1 MKSNKQCS
9 ENDNSKNEQYKHPV
23 SVENSSRRK
32 RNRRKNNKRK
42 IFMFKLFGNNVDG
55 VLKKI
60 ESLENLII
68 SESSSVLFFQEIKSG
83 RPGKIKTPSSKQY
96 TWYELHRTK
105 MAEKGEMGG
114 GLAIGVLNI
123 LDPSWISEGDDEA
136 EALTVEIWLEG
147 FPVRLICGYGPQEYD
162 KKDRKD
168 KFWDYLSTKS
178 KKAKNDGAGL
188 IIQMDGNLWAG
199 SEIIPKDIK

>member
-1 MKSNKQCS
+1 
-9 ENDNSKNEQYKHPV
+9 
-23 SVENSSRRK
+23 
-32 RNRRKNNKRK
+32 
-42 IFMFKLFGNNVDG
+42 
-55 VLKKI
+55 
-60 ESLENLII
+60 
-68 SESSSVLFFQEIKSG
+68 
-83 RPGKIKTPSSKQY
+83 
-96 TWYELHRTK
+96 

-168 KFWDYLSTKS
+168 KFWDYLSTES